1 MIVNPE
7 HFSAFWLFVG
17 AVAYGL
23 VLVRA
28 LRVAQWWRL
37 KDVTDLNVLLVTTV
51 GVLLMWLLNANFA
64 DDHLSF
70 GLSLHLLGAT
80 LLTLMFGWS
89 FALLSLSVV
98 LLVLTLVPGPSGS
111 AALWTL
117 PWDAL
122 LSVVLPVT
130 LSYGLFRLAD
140 RRLPNNFFIYIF
152 VCAFFGAA
160 GAMGSVILATTLVH
174 VLSGAFTY
182 DSLAYNYLPYGFLL
196 MLPEAFHTG
205 LLMTIFV
212 VYCPQWVS
220 TFDDGRYLRK
230 R

>member
-7 HFSAFWLFVG
+7 NFSTFWLFLG
-17 AVAYGL
+17 AVAYGW
-23 VLVRA
+23 VLVQAVRG
-28 LRVAQWWRL
+28 AQWWRL
-37 KDVTDLNVLLVTTV
+37 RDPADLNVLLAATV
-51 GVLLMWLLNANFA
+51 GVMMIWLLNANFA
-64 DDHLSF
+64 DDHLHF

-80 LLTLMFGWS
+80 LLTLMFGWA
-89 FALLSLSVV
+89 FAVLALGLILLL
-98 LLVLTLVPGPSGS
+98 LTLVGSPSGS

-122 LSVVLPVT
+122 LSTVVPVA
-130 LSYGLFRLAD
+130 LSYRLFRFVD

-160 GAMGSVILATTLVH
+160 AAMGSVILATTLVH
-174 VLSGAFTY
+174 AVSGTY
-182 DSLAYNYLPYGFLL
+182 GFDSLAYNYLPYGFLL

-212 VYCPQWVS
+212 VYRPQWVS
-220 TFDDGRYLRK
+220 TFDDARYLRK